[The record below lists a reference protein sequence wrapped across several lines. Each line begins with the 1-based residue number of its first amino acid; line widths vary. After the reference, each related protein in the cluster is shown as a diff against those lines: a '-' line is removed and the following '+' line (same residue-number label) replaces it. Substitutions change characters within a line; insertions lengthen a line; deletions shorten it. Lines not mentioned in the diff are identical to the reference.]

1 MSYDA
6 ILLTSFGGPE
16 GLDEVMPFLERV
28 TAGRGVP
35 RERLEEVSHHYI
47 ALGGVSP
54 INDQNR
60 ALMKAMKEKFPQMGI
75 DIPIY
80 WGNRN
85 SEPYFAD
92 VMKEMYEDGHRRV
105 LAWVTSAY
113 SSYSGCR
120 QYRENLHQA
129 LVDAELLG
137 KMTVDKVRHYFDH
150 PGFVQPVIED
160 LTLQIGNLNAQG
172 VDTKD
177 IDVMFATHSIPDAMG
192 ETSGPPARRDE
203 WNKPGGAYEAQ
214 HLEAAKLVIDEVS
227 KTHGEI
233 NWQLVY
239 QSRSGSPSVPWLEPD
254 VNDAI
259 ASAKEKGIKGVI
271 VVPIGFISDHVEVIW
286 DLDNEAKE
294 TAEEHELAFA
304 RVATAGVHDAFVTGI
319 GELILERIA
328 NAEAK
333 ALSKLG
339 PWPEFCAVGCCP
351 NLRKELP
358 TVASAE
364 V

>member
-16 GLDEVMPFLERV
+16 GMDEVMPFLERV

-54 INDQNR
+54 INGQNR
-60 ALMKAMKEKFPQMGI
+60 DLLAAMREKFPQMGI
-75 DIPIY
+75 DLPIF
-80 WGNRN
+80 WANRN
-85 SEPYFAD
+85 SEPYFSD
-92 VMKEMYEDGHRRV
+92 VLKEMYEAGHRNV

-120 QYRENLHQA
+120 QYRENLYKA
-129 LVDAELLG
+129 LEDADLVG
-137 KMTVDKVRHYFDH
+137 KMKVDKVRHYFDH

-160 LTLQIGNLNAQG
+160 LNIQIKNLNDQG
-172 VDTKD
+172 VATKD

-192 ETSGPPARRDE
+192 ETSGPPARREE
-203 WNKPGGAYEAQ
+203 WAQPGGAYAAQ
-214 HLEAAKLVIDEVS
+214 HLEAGQLVIDAVS
-227 KTHGEI
+227 KDHGEI

-259 ASAKEKGIKGVI
+259 VESKNKGRKGVI
-271 VVPIGFISDHVEVIW
+271 VIPIGFISDHVEVVW

-304 RVATAGVHDAFVTGI
+304 RVATAGVHDAFVTAI
-319 GELILERIA
+319 GELVLERIA
-328 NAEAK
+328 DGDRK